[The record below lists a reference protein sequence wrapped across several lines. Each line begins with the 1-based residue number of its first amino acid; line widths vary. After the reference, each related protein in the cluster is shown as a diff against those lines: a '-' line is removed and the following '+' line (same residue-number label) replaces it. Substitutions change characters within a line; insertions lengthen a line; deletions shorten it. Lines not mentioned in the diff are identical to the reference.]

1 MLASRPKRKTVKE
14 SKVAIMVHTTAGQE
28 YLAVLLLIVITLLF
42 GLITLFVGRFF
53 RMSKPYPEKLAAYES
68 GNEPTAEPRTRFSIK
83 FYYVAILFVIID
95 VEAIYLYTW
104 AVEFVR
110 LGNLFGMLEM
120 FIFMALLMLGYLYA
134 WKKGAFQW
142 VK

>member
-1 MLASRPKRKTVKE
+1 
-14 SKVAIMVHTTAGQE
+14 MVHTTAGQE
-28 YLAVLLLIVITLLF
+28 YLAVLLLIIITLLF

-53 RMSKPYPEKLAAYES
+53 RMSKPYAEKLVAYES

-104 AVEFVR
+104 AVEFVH
-110 LGNLFGMLEM
+110 LGSLGMVEM
-120 FIFMALLMLGYLYA
+120 FTFMALLLLGYLYA